1 MAKSSY
7 DDNTIDQLPGIRI
20 ASMAKSSHDDKTI
33 DILYDYITHVVILF
47 TWFNKDLVMDMLLVF
62 RQLEHGLSGS
72 VSIQIYTLDSVY

>member
-7 DDNTIDQLPGIRI
+7 DDNAIDQLPGIRI

-47 TWFNKDLVMDMLLVF
+47 TWFNKDLVMDMLPVF
-62 RQLEHGLSGS
+62 RQLEHGL
-72 VSIQIYTLDSVY
+72 